1 MPSNSDHQGKYL
13 RDHHVI
19 ACAFVDYALKGSRA
33 ERQTIQYLLDHLY
46 TELSGDYR
54 LLVNYNVL
62 ERGGNSLEV
71 DILVINR
78 QGVFLLEVKGWKG
91 VIEGHDDGWIFYGKR
106 GQQTRKNAWRSID
119 YKSKVLYSRLFDR
132 SGIFPELKGVS
143 VIGLVVLTQGAQY
156 YTSYGHDKTQNIVDL
171 SDGLVCALTTS
182 TLLRNG
188 ARSRPLSNTEIQTI
202 TRTLHEKHVPQ
213 EIVVHDYRIER
224 ELSFGDLCDVFEA
237 QHIRFKSRRGRLKR
251 YQLTSL
257 DEKKMDIDIRKFQR
271 GAEAVFALG
280 EHSNILTTRE
290 FFADDVRQEQDVFY
304 EITDLPTGPGLE
316 DVMHIKAQQDREMP
330 LAQQLDFL
338 APICQALQHAHN
350 HRDQRNQPDPIYH
363 RNICPETVFQMQD
376 GTVKLGDFDFAKFG
390 DETITVADETLIEK
404 PYTAPE
410 VLQDSRQ
417 ATARSDIYAL
427 GVLWYFLAC
436 LPARPTTF
444 DASAIN
450 ALKLPERARS
460 LLTRMT
466 ARDERQRPPHI
477 EEVLQELTALSEERK

>member
-1 MPSNSDHQGKYL
+1 MPSKSDHQGKHL

-19 ACAFVDYALKGSRA
+19 ACAFADYALKGSRA

-46 TELSGDYR
+46 SELIGDYR

-71 DILVINR
+71 DIVVINR
-78 QGVFLLEVKGWKG
+78 QGVFVLEVKGWRG
-91 VIEGHDDGWIFYGKR
+91 VIEGHDDSWIFHGKT

-119 YKSKVLYSRLFDR
+119 YKSKVLYTRLFDK
-132 SGIFPELKGVS
+132 GGTFPELKGVS

-156 YTSYGHDKTQNIVDL
+156 YINYGHDKTPNMVDL
-171 SDGLVCALTTS
+171 SDSLVSALTTS
-182 TLLRNG
+182 TLLRHE
-188 ARSRPLSNTEIQTI
+188 ARSRPLSDTEIQTI
-202 TRTLHEKHVPQ
+202 TRTLFEKHAPQ
-213 EIVVHDYRIER
+213 DIVVHDYRIER

-257 DEKKMDIDIRKFQR
+257 DEEKTDIDIRKFQR
-271 GAEAVFALG
+271 SAEAVFALG
-280 EHSNILTTRE
+280 EHPNILTTRE

-316 DVMHIKAQQDREMP
+316 DAMHMKAQQDREMP
-330 LAQQLDFL
+330 LAQQLGFL
-338 APICQALQHAHN
+338 VPICQALQHAHN
-350 HRDQRNQPDPIYH
+350 HRDQRNRPDPIYH
-363 RNICPETVFQMQD
+363 RNICSETVFQMQD

-390 DETITVADETLIEK
+390 DETITVVDETLIEK

-444 DASAIN
+444 DATRID
-450 ALKLPERARS
+450 ALKLPARART

-466 ARDERQRPPHI
+466 AREEKQRPLNI
-477 EEVLQELTALSEERK
+477 EEVLQELTAINESRK